1 MKHLRRAARQD
12 SNQAPIVNALR
23 DIPGVTVELNHN
35 DFLVGYKKRT
45 YWIELKNEN
54 RKLRDGTWEKGALQ
68 PDQERLLDEFT
79 GAYFVVSSLKEILD
93 ILGITGY

>member
-12 SNQAPIVNALR
+12 SNQAPIVKALR

-45 YWIELKNEN
+45 YWVELKNPD
-54 RKLRDGTWEKGALQ
+54 RKLRNGKWKKNALQ
-68 PDQERLLDEFT
+68 PDQERLLKEFT
-79 GAYFVVSSLKEILD
+79 GHYILASSLDEILAA
-93 ILGITGY
+93 IGIS